1 MKKISILVALFCLG
15 FAATSMAQRNWSPE
29 DMAKMK
35 ERREKTFVDSLG
47 ITSAVADSVI
57 SIEDGYRSKMM
68 DMRKSGASR
77 DDMRSQM
84 QTIQAQKNADVK
96 KILSDDAYNKYIGME
111 ERSRARMQNR
121 MGGGGRPNSN

>member
-57 SIEDGYRSKMM
+57 SIEDSYRSKMM

-111 ERSRARMQNR
+111 ERGRARMQNR